1 MKRNFE
7 SLKNRLSIKG
17 AGKVLLLLAGVGLCG
32 MVVLEA
38 SQQMVKAFDLKNVL
52 VQPDRQSSVQPV
64 PAIGVTLPKAQT
76 RSPQAHAVQPGA
88 VQPGA
93 ARSKPS
99 QSLDFGIDQPAAQ
112 SSARSTAHSAAQP
125 KTLALNSGSAND
137 PQQPVSQASA
147 SQIAT
152 AGSGWTGA
160 SFPVEGFQAYTSPFG
175 YRQSPDG
182 SYSQEFHYGLDM
194 AAPEGSY
201 VRNWWGGKVVEVTDN
216 TNCGTSVVLESGNW
230 THIYCHMEGHVEE
243 DANGRFMID
252 REGGIQIYVGQEV
265 PAGSRI
271 GRVGMSGRTTGP
283 HLHWG
288 LKFNGNWV
296 DPAYVLQAMYAG
308 QQSTTARA
316 GGDRAPQ

>member
-152 AGSGWTGA
+152 AGSGWTGGLFSGRRVSGLYFA
-160 SFPVEGFQAYTSPFG
+160 VWLSAVARWQLFARVSLRFG
-175 YRQSPDG
+175 YG
-182 SYSQEFHYGLDM
+182 
-194 AAPEGSY
+194 
-201 VRNWWGGKVVEVTDN
+201 
-216 TNCGTSVVLESGNW
+216 
-230 THIYCHMEGHVEE
+230 
-243 DANGRFMID
+243 
-252 REGGIQIYVGQEV
+252 
-265 PAGSRI
+265 GSR
-271 GRVGMSGRTTGP
+271 GQLCAELVGAAKS
-283 HLHWG
+283 
-288 LKFNGNWV
+288 
-296 DPAYVLQAMYAG
+296 
-308 QQSTTARA
+308 
-316 GGDRAPQ
+316 